1 MVGARSWETEL
12 ALNGDR
18 ASVWEDGKDL
28 EMDVVMVTQQRE
40 CA

>member
-1 MVGARSWETEL
+1 MGARSWETEL
-12 ALNGDR
+12 VLNGDG

-28 EMDVVMVTQQRE
+28 EMDVVMVTKRRE